1 MSIDAGPRPVHD
13 AKTLSL
19 RHLPRL
25 LRDPLRAFE
34 EVGREAGGE
43 IARVNL
49 GPFRPYLI
57 THPDHL
63 QYVLRDNVANY
74 RREGMMW
81 KPLSRLTGEGSDV
94 DPSWPVKRKVFQTL
108 LSGPSVTGFA
118 DEMTATIADAVD
130 DLARRAG
137 AGGPGGAGRPVD
149 AFAEMT
155 RVVYRTIIRVLV
167 GDRISLSGI
176 DELGQVMVTAT
187 TSSFRS
193 RMLMPFVPLSVPLP
207 GDRMFNRCVQAVDDL
222 VYPIVRK
229 ARRDGADGRDVV
241 SMMIRARD
249 DAGRGVD
256 DKAVR
261 DGVVGLFV
269 ASTDTTVSALSFL
282 WAALDAHPDVRARLY
297 DEIDTVVGTDKP
309 GFEHLPKLV
318 YTKLF
323 LHEVLRVYSV
333 AWITPR
339 TVAADDVIDGVRI
352 RAGST
357 VAISPYLTH
366 RLPGVWPE
374 PEVFDPER
382 FAADRTRH
390 RFAYLAFGGGPNQCA
405 GRVFFFLEAPLILA
419 TLLSRFRPVLE
430 NTAEV
435 RPRVDITLKPREPVM
450 IRLRPVER

>member
-1 MSIDAGPRPVHD
+1 MSLDAGTRSVRE
-13 AKTLSL
+13 AKTLSIS
-19 RHLPRL
+19 HLPGL
-25 LRDPLRAFE
+25 LRNPLRAFE
-34 EVGREAGGE
+34 AIGREADGE

-57 THPDHL
+57 THPEHL
-63 QYVLRDNVANY
+63 QHVLRDNVVNY

-81 KPLSRLTGEGSDV
+81 KPLSRLTGEGSDA

-108 LSGPSVTGFA
+108 LSGPSTMAIA
-118 DEMTATIADAVD
+118 DEMTATIAEAID
-130 DLARRAG
+130 DLAARVR
-137 AGGPGGAGRPVD
+137 PGRPVD

-176 DELGQVMVTAT
+176 DELGRVLVTAT

-193 RMLMPFVPLSVPLP
+193 RMLMPFVPLSIPLP
-207 GDRMFNRCVQAVDDL
+207 GDRAFNRCVEAVDDL
-222 VYPIVRK
+222 IFPIVAK
-229 ARRDGADGRDVV
+229 ARREGAEGRDVV

-256 DKAVR
+256 DQAVR

-282 WAALDAHPDVRARLY
+282 WAALDSHPEIRARLY
-297 DEIDTVVGTDKP
+297 DEIDSVVGTDAP
-309 GFEHLPKLV
+309 GFDHLPKLV
-318 YTKLF
+318 YTKKF
-323 LHEVLRVYSV
+323 LHEVLRMYSV

-339 TVAADDVIDGVRI
+339 TVAADDVIDGIRV

-357 VAISPYLTH
+357 VIISPFLTH
-366 RLPGVWPE
+366 RLPDVWPE
-374 PEVFDPER
+374 PGVFDPER
-382 FAADRTRH
+382 FAPGETRH
-390 RFAYLAFGGGPNQCA
+390 RFAYMAFGGGPNQCA

-419 TLLSRFRPVLE
+419 TLLSRFRPVLQ
-430 NTAEV
+430 NTSPVE
-435 RPRVDITLKPREPVM
+435 PRVDITLKPREPVLLH
-450 IRLRPVER
+450 LRRVER